1 MRGIPL
7 KETLRCGGRLWRW
20 CPADLPQNGK
30 ASLWQRSKP
39 TTRFD
44 IFLSHTWATSGRWKF
59 LSLSLQFGW
68 RHVLLT
74 WIIVVFVV
82 EVLTLLDVLPMHFVY
97 ETSIKGE
104 RLRCPFG
111 GWALYIGVTMS
122 MFALVLAPYGPG
134 FCKHQLCFLDVVSIN
149 QLDEEMMQQGIYGL
163 GGFLSASKEL
173 RILWSQPY
181 LSRLWCVFEL
191 AAFRTANPTGRINM
205 APLHVEALVAATWVG
220 CYMLMLPL
228 VPSLSAGGRGILAFL
243 PAVIP
248 VAVIFHIFC
257 KSLALKRRLFS
268 ELEFFDLG
276 TVQCRNDCDKEFIHG
291 AIVEWYGSLEAFTEY
306 VRGPLREELVATCG
320 TTLPIKYTLIV
331 VTPLVSLGIDV
342 LVALC
347 KGGAPPRAILSYGFG
362 MVLGLFTFY
371 AMAMLRFGAFLCE
384 QFARPLKGNLQSLLQ
399 SLGLFLVFMLAIF
412 GGARVASMAYRAN
425 VVASILFCFSS
436 FLLTLRQSG
445 CSGGATIQ
453 HYFGIGR
460 APESQG

>member
-1 MRGIPL
+1 
-7 KETLRCGGRLWRW
+7 
-20 CPADLPQNGK
+20 
-30 ASLWQRSKP
+30 
-39 TTRFD
+39 
-44 IFLSHTWATSGRWKF
+44 
-59 LSLSLQFGW
+59 
-68 RHVLLT
+68 
-74 WIIVVFVV
+74 
-82 EVLTLLDVLPMHFVY
+82 
-97 ETSIKGE
+97 
-104 RLRCPFG
+104 
-111 GWALYIGVTMS
+111 
-122 MFALVLAPYGPG
+122 
-134 FCKHQLCFLDVVSIN
+134 
-149 QLDEEMMQQGIYGL
+149 
-163 GGFLSASKEL
+163 
-173 RILWSQPY
+173 
-181 LSRLWCVFEL
+181 
-191 AAFRTANPTGRINM
+191 
-205 APLHVEALVAATWVG
+205 
-220 CYMLMLPL
+220 
-228 VPSLSAGGRGILAFL
+228 
-243 PAVIP
+243 
-248 VAVIFHIFC
+248 

-276 TVQCRNDCDKEFIHG
+276 TVQCRNDCDKEIIHS

-320 TTLPIKYTLIV
+320 TALPIKYTLIV

-453 HYFGIGR
+453 HCFGIGR
-460 APESQG
+460 APESEG